1 MKTAFARDNCLGGS
15 FVWAVD
21 MQNPENELA
30 PWAIKRKNPETSGP
44 GESGEE
50 SGEETGQ
57 ENSQEG
63 SSPQE
68 PASEE
73 NAGSP
78 SRVLSQGLMAGSFIC
93 ICLILS
99 VI

>member
-21 MQNPENELA
+21 MQNPDNELA
-30 PWAIKRKNPETSGP
+30 PWAIKRKNPEASGP
-44 GESGEE
+44 EE

-57 ENSQEG
+57 EG
-63 SSPQE
+63 SPQE

-78 SRVLSQGLMAGSFIC
+78 SKVLSQGLMAGSFIC
-93 ICLILS
+93 ICFILS

>member
-21 MQNPENELA
+21 MQNPKNELA
-30 PWAIKRKNPETSGP
+30 PWAIKRENPETSGP
-44 GESGEE
+44 
-50 SGEETGQ
+50 EETGQ

-63 SSPQE
+63 SPQE
-68 PASEE
+68 PGSQE
-73 NAGSP
+73 NAGNP
-78 SRVLSQGLMAGSFIC
+78 SKVLSQGLMAGSFIC
-93 ICLILS
+93 ICFVLS